1 MRKEK
6 TCHHCEEENNS
17 KELIKIIVS
26 IILLVISFFIKTNSI
41 KTILLLI
48 SYLVVGLDIILKAIK
63 NISKGEIIEENFLM
77 SIASIGAI
85 LIHELPEA
93 VAVMLFYQIGEYF
106 QDRATDKSKKHI
118 RELMNIRP
126 DYATVLRNSKEVK
139 VSPEEVKIEEII
151 IVKPGEKIPLDGI
164 VKKGTSTLNTVAITG
179 ESIPTE
185 VSIDSKIIS
194 GTINLTSTLEIEV
207 THTFKESTVSKIL
220 NMVENAKEKKA
231 KNEKF
236 ITKFSKIYTP
246 VVVILAIIVSILP
259 PLITSSPLKVWIYK
273 GLSFLVASCPCA
285 LVISIPLSFMAGIGI
300 SAKNGILIKGSNYLE
315 ELTKVKTIAFDK
327 TGTLTEGIFKV
338 EKINSLHLKKEELLE
353 YACMAEYHSN
363 HPIAIS
369 LKEAYQK
376 AIDDKK
382 IEKMTN
388 LSGLGIKA
396 TIDKKE
402 VLVGNQKLMDKYNI
416 EYPTSKEIGTII
428 YIAINNQYEG
438 NIIINDKIKSNAKET
453 LEILNNQYN
462 INTFMLT
469 GDKEIV
475 AKKIKDELKINE
487 YKAELLPQEK
497 VEELKRIKE
506 KNNYPVAFVGDGIN
520 DAPVLSLANI
530 GISMGSLGSD
540 AAIEASDIIIMEDNL
555 SKIPTALYIAKKTIT
570 IAKENII
577 FAITIKLLILLL
589 SILGITSMWYAVFA
603 DVGVSIIAIANSLRL
618 LRLKIDK

>member
-1 MRKEK
+1 
-6 TCHHCEEENNS
+6 
-17 KELIKIIVS
+17 
-26 IILLVISFFIKTNSI
+26 
-41 KTILLLI
+41 
-48 SYLVVGLDIILKAIK
+48 
-63 NISKGEIIEENFLM
+63 
-77 SIASIGAI
+77 
-85 LIHELPEA
+85 
-93 VAVMLFYQIGEYF
+93 
-106 QDRATDKSKKHI
+106 
-118 RELMNIRP
+118 
-126 DYATVLRNSKEVK
+126 
-139 VSPEEVKIEEII
+139 
-151 IVKPGEKIPLDGI
+151 
-164 VKKGTSTLNTVAITG
+164 
-179 ESIPTE
+179 
-185 VSIDSKIIS
+185 
-194 GTINLTSTLEIEV
+194 
-207 THTFKESTVSKIL
+207 
-220 NMVENAKEKKA
+220 
-231 KNEKF
+231 
-236 ITKFSKIYTP
+236 
-246 VVVILAIIVSILP
+246 
-259 PLITSSPLKVWIYK
+259 
-273 GLSFLVASCPCA
+273 
-285 LVISIPLSFMAGIGI
+285 
-300 SAKNGILIKGSNYLE
+300 
-315 ELTKVKTIAFDK
+315 
-327 TGTLTEGIFKV
+327 
-338 EKINSLHLKKEELLE
+338 
-353 YACMAEYHSN
+353 MAEYHSN